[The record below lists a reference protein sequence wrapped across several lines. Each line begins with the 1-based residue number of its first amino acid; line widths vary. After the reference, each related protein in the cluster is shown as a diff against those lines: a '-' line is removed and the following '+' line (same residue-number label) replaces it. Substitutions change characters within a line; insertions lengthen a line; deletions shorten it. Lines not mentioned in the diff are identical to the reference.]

1 MGGHPETSKRAFFSG
16 SSRRFLPPVQVWI
29 GRLAPRH
36 FGPANPV
43 PVDWMAMVSCVLLS
57 VLAAPQYKFASTASN
72 PNEKVIGVDPVR
84 YGTLYW
90 NEMPQ
95 PDTQLHVTVGTKLV
109 FKYSSEHD
117 VSLSDSESGWLNCN
131 GEFDELASTTEGGGA
146 AGEPA
151 NVFEAVVD
159 AVGE

>member
-1 MGGHPETSKRAFFSG
+1 
-16 SSRRFLPPVQVWI
+16 
-29 GRLAPRH
+29 
-36 FGPANPV
+36 
-43 PVDWMAMVSCVLLS
+43 MVSSVLLS
-57 VLAAPQYKFASTASN
+57 ALAAPQYKFASTASN

-90 NEMPQ
+90 SEMPQ
-95 PDTQLHVTVGTKLV
+95 PDQELHVTVGTKLV

-131 GEFDELASTTEGGGA
+131 GEFEELASTTWGGGA

-151 NVFEAVVD
+151 NAFEAVVD